1 MAYFTFAHASEYIL
15 VVNEKSMKPVE
26 PVLKEGYAV
35 QIGAFS
41 KKENATK
48 WMEKGNKLGFAMYLE
63 QSNNLYRVQTELFET
78 KEEAKKAESKLKKA
92 GLKTFIVKAKRWVTE
107 EASDNVAE
115 PVNPEKPE
123 GQEKQEESAL
133 PPVSEEKSV
142 ETLAKEVISGK
153 WGNGSER
160 KERLTKAGYDY
171 RKVQDKVNEM
181 LR

>member
-1 MAYFTFAHASEYIL
+1 M
-15 VVNEKSMKPVE
+15 
-26 PVLKEGYAV
+26 
-35 QIGAFS
+35 
-41 KKENATK
+41 
-48 WMEKGNKLGFAMYLE
+48 
-63 QSNNLYRVQTELFET
+63 
-78 KEEAKKAESKLKKA
+78 
-92 GLKTFIVKAKRWVTE
+92 
-107 EASDNVAE
+107 AE